1 MTLLAGLDWVAK
13 RATWMLAAGV
23 FGGIVWQPLAD
34 ALAPWLEALIIMNLS
49 LSMMRIDPAA
59 LKDYLRRPGLIAIIF
74 VFSMGVA
81 PLVLWLFARGVGIDG
96 PLGAGIVFH
105 ALTTPIMSAPA
116 LCVLFGLDAA
126 LALIIT
132 VISYAL
138 VPFTLPPLA
147 LWLLGIEL
155 DVTVWELMWQ
165 LGRIVG
171 ASFLIAFIARRVMS
185 PAFLE
190 AQAARMDGI
199 MVFGMVGVA
208 VSLMSGFPDYAA
220 EKPAF
225 TVIVTATTFAINIVL
240 QIFAAYAFWK
250 LGRRAAIT
258 VGLVTGNTN
267 VALVL
272 AAVSESAS
280 YDLLVYFV
288 VGQFPIYTLPL
299 IAVPIYKRIV
309 AGT

>member
-1 MTLLAGLDWVAK
+1 MILLAGLDWVAK

-23 FGGIVWQPLAD
+23 FGGIAWQPLAD
-34 ALAPWLEALIIMNLS
+34 ALAPSLEALIIMNLS

-74 VFSMGVA
+74 VFSMGIA
-81 PLVLWLFARGVGIDG
+81 PLVLWLFALGVGIDG

-132 VISYAL
+132 VLSYAL

-155 DVTVWELMWQ
+155 DVTVWELMWR

-171 ASFLIAFIARRVMS
+171 VSFLIAFIARRVLS

-190 AQAARMDGI
+190 AQASRMDGI

-208 VSLMSGFPDYAA
+208 VSLMSGLPDYAA
-220 EKPAF
+220 EKPTF

-240 QIFAAYAFWK
+240 QIFAACAFWK
-250 LGRRAAIT
+250 LCRRAAVT

-299 IAVPIYKRIV
+299 IAVPIYRRIV